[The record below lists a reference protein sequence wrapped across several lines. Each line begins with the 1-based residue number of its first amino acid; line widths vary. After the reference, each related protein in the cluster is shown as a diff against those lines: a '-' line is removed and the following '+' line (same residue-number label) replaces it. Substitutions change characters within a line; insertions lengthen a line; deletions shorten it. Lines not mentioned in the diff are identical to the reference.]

1 MRQKWL
7 AGAVTVLGLAA
18 SGQLLAAGAPAGFD
32 IQNTASVNYSIG
44 ATTATATSNTVS
56 LKVAEILD
64 VVVTLQS
71 GVVTV
76 SPGASNQVLV
86 YRVTNT
92 GNGVENFLL
101 ALNSVIGGD
110 DFDPVPAAPAIYFD
124 TDGNGALSA
133 ADTPYVAGAN
143 DPQLNPDA
151 FVTLLVV
158 NNIPNGLSN
167 GARGFSNFAASSRT
181 GTGVPGTSFAG
192 QGTGG
197 TDAVVGTTGATAN
210 RNGQYLVADVAV
222 AANKTATVVDQFGGA
237 RPIPGAR
244 INYQVVVT
252 ATGTGTATGAV
263 FADLIPTN
271 TTYVPASLKLNGA
284 ALTDAADADVGN
296 FVATPAAQV
305 RVALGN
311 LNQASGPQTV
321 LFAVTIN

>member
-1 MRQKWL
+1 MRRNWL
-7 AGAVTVLGLAA
+7 AATATVLGLAG
-18 SGQLLAAGAPAGFD
+18 SGQLLAAGAPAGVD
-32 IQNTASVNYSIG
+32 IQNTASVNYTVG
-44 ATTATATSNTVS
+44 TTSATATSNTVS

-76 SPGASNQVLV
+76 APGAANQVLV

-92 GNGVENFLL
+92 GNGVEKFLL
-101 ALNSVIGGD
+101 ALNSVIAGD
-110 DFDPVPAAPAIYFD
+110 DFDPVPAAPSIYFD

-133 ADTPYVAGAN
+133 ADTPYVAGSN

-158 NNIPNGLSN
+158 NNIPNGLAN
-167 GARGFSNFAASSRT
+167 GNRGLAQFSATSRT
-181 GTGVPGTSFAG
+181 GSGAPGTNFAG

-210 RNGQYLVADVAV
+210 RNGEYLVADIAIV
-222 AANKTATVVDQFGGA
+222 ANKTAVVVDQFGGA

-252 ATGTGTATGAV
+252 ANGTGTATGAV
-263 FADLIPTN
+263 FADLIPAN
-271 TTYVPASLKLNGA
+271 TTYVPGSLKLNAA
-284 ALTDAADADVGN
+284 ALTDASDADAGN
-296 FVATPAAQV
+296 FVAAPAAQV
-305 RVALGN
+305 RVGLGN
-311 LNQASGPQTV
+311 LTQANGPQTI
-321 LFAVTIN
+321 LFSVTIN